1 MTDKQLKKLSRSEL
15 LQLLIT
21 QTEKNEELT
30 SELEKARKRLESR
43 MIMCEN
49 AGSIAE
55 ASLQI
60 NKVFTAAQNAAQ
72 QYLENLERMSAE
84 SDEEKARILSEARL
98 QADEIKREAEKYS
111 SDLRKEAD
119 EYWSSVY
126 DKAQSLIKE
135 YGELQKLASSIE
147 RK

>member
-1 MTDKQLKKLSRSEL
+1 MTDKQLKKLSRGEL

-43 MIMCEN
+43 MIICES

-84 SDEEKARILSEARL
+84 SDEEKERMLSEARL